1 MLGAMVLTLLGGLWL
16 LTLHVSTSG
25 SFPRPLTAKQER
37 DCLERMSRGDRAA
50 RNELV
55 EHNLRLVAH
64 IVKKYYA
71 VSGEQDDL
79 ISIGTIGLIK
89 AVETYNLEKKT
100 KFATYASRCIEN
112 EILMYFRARRKTAGD
127 VSLEDPLDTDRDGNS
142 LTLMEL
148 VSDEEDIITRLDL
161 TLKAE
166 KLREVFGVLEGR
178 EQRVLRL
185 REDGTWVRDMLTGC
199 YPGFRKNAFPQ
210 SLTFET
216 DGVGYITAVRFQC
229 GYTAQGGM
237 QAVGD
242 PDVVWAGYAYIHPL
256 LLCMMAGP
264 GAQEGGRLLHPR
276 ARDIIALVNESWYQG
291 LTYDA
296 GSTHTAARVSCWGY
310 LREGEDTMLIPVED
324 SCQFTGE
331 FAIVWK

>member
-16 LTLHVSTSG
+16 LTLHVSASG

-127 VSLEDPLDTDRDGNS
+127 VSLSDCIETGKDGNALS
-142 LTLMEL
+142 LMDVLC
-148 VSDEEDIITRLDL
+148 SDEDLFEDLSTRQTYKKLYEVMDEVLSERERMVVTLRYGLGDRTPL
-161 TLKAE
+161 TQREIAAKCGISRSYVSRIEKKALAALQ
-166 KLREVFGVLEGR
+166 KAL
-178 EQRVLRL
+178 Q
-185 REDGTWVRDMLTGC
+185 DYT
-199 YPGFRKNAFPQ
+199 Q
-210 SLTFET
+210 T
-216 DGVGYITAVRFQC
+216 D
-229 GYTAQGGM
+229 
-237 QAVGD
+237 
-242 PDVVWAGYAYIHPL
+242 
-256 LLCMMAGP
+256 
-264 GAQEGGRLLHPR
+264 
-276 ARDIIALVNESWYQG
+276 
-291 LTYDA
+291 
-296 GSTHTAARVSCWGY
+296 
-310 LREGEDTMLIPVED
+310 
-324 SCQFTGE
+324 
-331 FAIVWK
+331 

>member
-112 EILMYFRARRKTAGD
+112 EILMYLRSSKKLNSEVHLDDPIGKDKDDNT
-127 VSLEDPLDTDRDGNS
+127 VTLKEVLENDDKPI
-142 LTLMEL
+142 
-148 VSDEEDIITRLDL
+148 DEEVDLKLKISRLYDKVKKVLKERERTIIELRFGLNGVNPRTQKEIAKDL
-161 TLKAE
+161 GISRSYVSRIETKAIE
-166 KLREVFGVLEGR
+166 KLAREIKE
-178 EQRVLRL
+178 
-185 REDGTWVRDMLTGC
+185 
-199 YPGFRKNAFPQ
+199 
-210 SLTFET
+210 
-216 DGVGYITAVRFQC
+216 
-229 GYTAQGGM
+229 
-237 QAVGD
+237 
-242 PDVVWAGYAYIHPL
+242 
-256 LLCMMAGP
+256 
-264 GAQEGGRLLHPR
+264 
-276 ARDIIALVNESWYQG
+276 
-291 LTYDA
+291 
-296 GSTHTAARVSCWGY
+296 
-310 LREGEDTMLIPVED
+310 
-324 SCQFTGE
+324 
-331 FAIVWK
+331 